1 MKKKISKSTE
11 FDNEYKILKDRII
24 GEIWDVVRKQP
35 LQTLDIMETKD
46 CPAII
51 TKVVDDQESEV
62 IDELVE
68 SGADV
73 LAIASYSGEN
83 FEYNLE
89 EFEVPMLIA
98 IMESVE
104 KHLE

>member
-1 MKKKISKSTE
+1 MKKKVRKSE
-11 FDNEYKILKDRII
+11 ELKNEYQVLKDRII

-35 LQTLDIMETKD
+35 LQKLEILETED

-51 TKVVDDQESEV
+51 TNYVDDEESET
-62 IDELVE
+62 ITDLVE

-73 LAIASYSGEN
+73 LAIATYGGEE